1 MQQGFSQL
9 PPRLCRHCAK
19 VSLMDRATYSSV
31 LITGTDT
38 MKTTVESLEERII
51 PCVTAVCPAC
61 NRVSLISDGSIESML
76 CSIYMWQRLQE
87 WIDTKYAASEE
98 AIPARVLAAG
108 DVKEESDAALL
119 LSMAGAG

>member
-1 MQQGFSQL
+1 
-9 PPRLCRHCAK
+9 
-19 VSLMDRATYSSV
+19 MDRATYSSI